1 MISENINKNWVTLKE
16 EHWAVQYTWAFFKSL
31 SHMLCIGYGKFPPQ
45 NLTEIWLTIISMMVG
60 ASCYALFL
68 GHATALIQS
77 FDTSKRQFRGKVG
90 YAQFLRVLY
99 AIEDTKINKVF

>member
-1 MISENINKNWVTLKE
+1 
-16 EHWAVQYTWAFFKSL
+16 
-31 SHMLCIGYGKFPPQ
+31 MLCIGYGKFPPQ

-90 YAQFLRVLY
+90 YTQLKRTLMLVWSLERVDKKNL
-99 AIEDTKINKVF
+99 DQ

>member
-1 MISENINKNWVTLKE
+1 
-16 EHWAVQYTWAFFKSL
+16 
-31 SHMLCIGYGKFPPQ
+31 
-45 NLTEIWLTIISMMVG
+45 MMVG

-90 YAQFLRVLY
+90 YAQIMRNMKSVGFLERVERTSFFETEITPVTSTPVIYVALFNQIVQNMTCAEY
-99 AIEDTKINKVF
+99 V